1 VSKFA
6 LGAWIVLLLIPAMV
20 AIMLGIRRHYDRVEA
35 ALAVDWSSAARAGR
49 RLAPRV
55 IVPIARLDRAAL
67 NAVEFAR
74 SISGDV
80 TAVHITDDRDEA
92 EEMQRRWH
100 DGMPNVELVVLESP
114 YRALVA
120 PLLTYL
126 DARESHDP
134 DRPLTVVLP
143 EFVPRHLW
151 ENLLH
156 NQAALRLKLRL
167 FGRPNTVVVDVPY
180 HVT

>member
-1 VSKFA
+1 MATPAHRGDAPDASP
-6 LGAWIVLLLIPAMV
+6 AW
-20 AIMLGIRRHYDRVEA
+20 H
-35 ALAVDWSSAARAGR
+35 
-49 RLAPRV
+49 
-55 IVPIARLDRAAL
+55 RLDRAAL

-80 TAVHITDDRDEA
+80 TAVHITDDRGEA
-92 EEMQRRWH
+92 EEMQRRWLE
-100 DGMPNVELVVLESP
+100 GMPDVELVVLESP

-143 EFVPRHLW
+143 EFVPRRLW

-167 FGRPNTVVVDVPY
+167 FGRRNTVVVDVPY
-180 HVT
+180 HVA